1 MTADIR
7 ETFHVAVVRLLDWR
21 RSNER
26 QQNCGVRCAE
36 SGLREYAPEPS
47 VTFFGRDYSLTE
59 ICDLAGVLTGAL
71 PPHMHALFLIVD
83 DHVGEPIPETYL
95 GAVEVLR
102 EAIEAEVDRQACFPL
117 TEPALVEKIRNDSF
131 QAGARAIVDFVKG
144 AAAS

>member
-7 ETFHVAVVRLLDWR
+7 EAFHLAVVRLLDWR

-26 QQNCGVRCAE
+26 QQNFGVLSLDTSR
-36 SGLREYAPEPS
+36 REYEPEPS
-47 VTFFGRDYSLTE
+47 VAFFARDYSLTE
-59 ICDLAGVLTGAL
+59 ICDLSDVLTGAL

-83 DHVGEPIPETYL
+83 DYVGEPIPETYP